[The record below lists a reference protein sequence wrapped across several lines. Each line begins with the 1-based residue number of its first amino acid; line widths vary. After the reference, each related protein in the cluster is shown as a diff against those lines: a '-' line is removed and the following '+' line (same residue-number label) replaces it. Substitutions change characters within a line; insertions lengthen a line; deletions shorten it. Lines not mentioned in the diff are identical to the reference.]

1 MTQETISIDGQKVAF
16 LRSPGNGQ
24 PVVFVHG
31 NSMSAQ
37 TWRPL
42 LDGEFGQRFRC
53 LAIDLPGHGD
63 SAPAADPARY
73 SLPGY
78 ASVLAALAA
87 ALDASHAVFVGWSL
101 GGHVV
106 IEAAPALP
114 RAAGFVIFGA
124 PPVAEAAQ
132 MGQAFLP
139 NPAMSIGFTADV
151 DAEAAQAYAA
161 SMTAPGSAL
170 SPGEFTSDILR
181 TDGAAR
187 AGMFASIGEGRFAD
201 EVAIVTGLRLLI
213 AVIQGGSEQLVSLPY
228 LRQLAIPSLWRDGV
242 QVIDG
247 AGHAPHLERAEEFAG
262 LLTEFISDLEPTVR

>member
-1 MTQETISIDGQKVAF
+1 MAQETISVDGQKIAF
-16 LRSPGNGQ
+16 LRSSGNGQ

-53 LAIDLPGHGD
+53 LALDLPGHGD
-63 SAPAADPARY
+63 SAQAADPAQY

-78 ASVLAALAA
+78 ASVLTAFAS
-87 ALDASHAVFVGWSL
+87 ALDASQAVFVGWSL

-114 RAAGFVIFGA
+114 QAAGFVIFGA

-132 MGQAFLP
+132 MGEAFLP
-139 NPAMSIGFTADV
+139 NPAMGVGFTSDV
-151 DAEAAQAYAA
+151 DAEAARAFAA
-161 SMTAPGSAL
+161 SLTAPGSPL
-170 SPGEFTSDILR
+170 SPDEFTRDILR

-187 AGMFASIGEGRFAD
+187 AGMFASIGEGRFTD
-201 EVAIVTGLRLLI
+201 EVAIVTGLRQPLAI
-213 AVIQGGSEQLVSLPY
+213 IQGDSEQLVSLPY
-228 LRQLAIPSLWRDGV
+228 LRQLSIPALWRGSV
-242 QVIDG
+242 QLIDS
-247 AGHAPHLERAEEFAG
+247 AGHAPHLERTSEFAG
-262 LLTEFISDLEPTVR
+262 LLTDFISELQPA